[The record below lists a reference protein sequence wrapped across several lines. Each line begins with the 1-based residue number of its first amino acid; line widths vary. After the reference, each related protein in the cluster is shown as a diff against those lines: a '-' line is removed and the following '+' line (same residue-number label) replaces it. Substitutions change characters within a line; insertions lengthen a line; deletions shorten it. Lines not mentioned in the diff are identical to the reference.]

1 MSVVYFSFGSNLGD
15 REGNVRRAVGLV
27 GERVGRVL
35 ACSGMFVTEP
45 WGFCS
50 EHRFV
55 NAAARVGTSL
65 PPRRVL
71 EVTQAVEREMGR
83 TEKSR
88 GGVYRDR
95 VIDIDVLLYDDLV
108 IDEEGLRVP
117 HPLMFEREFVM
128 RPLLEVLDG
137 RGRELVARL
146 QGERGGAGCKRC
158 LV

>member
-1 MSVVYFSFGSNLGD
+1 MSVVYFSLGSNLGD
-15 REGNVRRAVGLV
+15 RVGYVRRALGLL

-35 ACSGMFVTEP
+35 ACSGMIETEP

-55 NAAARVGTSL
+55 NAAARVETSL
-65 PPRRVL
+65 PPRGVL
-71 EVTQAVEREMGR
+71 EAAQAVERELGR
-83 TEKSR
+83 GEKSR
-88 GGVYRDR
+88 GGVYADR

-128 RPLLEVLDG
+128 KPLLEVLDSQ
-137 RGRELVARL
+137 GRELVARL
-146 QGERGGAGCKRC
+146 RRERGGGS
-158 LV
+158 